1 MDQLQNVCD
10 AVIDGGACRIGLEST
25 VLSLTEARPRLL
37 RPGAITQ
44 SDIEQLTGPLAIPM
58 TTTDGEKSQ
67 ESPGMLPSHYAT
79 KTPLYLVDT
88 FDEFFCRPDVG
99 ALLFSPPDRSFE
111 GPVKILSLSG
121 NMTEAAAN
129 LYTAMQALDAMGLS
143 AIIATLPEAT
153 GIGSAV
159 NDRLRKA
166 SFKTGQPQTEHAKTP
181 TRSPHS

>member
-1 MDQLQNVCD
+1 MNFSAGRMSVRCFFHRL
-10 AVIDGGACRIGLEST
+10 ID
-25 VLSLTEARPRLL
+25 RL
-37 RPGAITQ
+37 R
-44 SDIEQLTGPLAIPM
+44 
-58 TTTDGEKSQ
+58 
-67 ESPGMLPSHYAT
+67 
-79 KTPLYLVDT
+79 
-88 FDEFFCRPDVG
+88 
-99 ALLFSPPDRSFE
+99 DRS
-111 GPVKILSLSG
+111 KILSLSG

-129 LYTAMQALDAMGLS
+129 LYTAMQELDAMGLS